1 MADSGNALGD
11 NGCLLIR
18 IDTMTPDSRPL
29 LTFDGLSK
37 AWGER
42 AILDGFSLHVRDG
55 EFITL
60 LGPSGCGKTTLLRLL
75 GGFETADAGRI
86 LLGDQDITRLPP
98 HQRPVNTV
106 FQNYALFPHM
116 SVFDNVAYGL
126 RMEGRPRDEI
136 RARVDEALAMVRLAD
151 FAQRRP
157 HQLSGGQQ
165 QRVAIARAVVK
176 KPRVLLLDEPL
187 SALDYKLRRDMQI
200 ELKRL
205 QRDLGITFL
214 FVTHD
219 QEEALSMSDRIV
231 VMREGHVEQI
241 GTPREVYETPASLFV
256 ARFVGEA
263 NLFRGEVMAQEGDE
277 SLRARVEGQD
287 VSLRPRG
294 RQFAAGARVRVMLR
308 PEDLRL
314 SDPALGGAGW
324 RGRVVERNYRG
335 MTLETLIR
343 LDTGLDV
350 LASEFFDESHP
361 DFDYGLGEPV
371 LVNWVPDWE
380 WVLPDDEG

>member
-1 MADSGNALGD
+1 
-11 NGCLLIR
+11 
-18 IDTMTPDSRPL
+18 MTPDTPPL
-29 LTFDGLSK
+29 LRFDDLCK

-42 AILDGFSLHVRDG
+42 RILDHFSLQVRDG

-86 LLGDQDITRLPP
+86 LLGGEDITRLPP

-116 SVFDNVAYGL
+116 NVFDNVAYGL

-136 RARVDEALAMVRLAD
+136 AQRVRDALSMVRLD
-151 FAQRRP
+151 GFAERRP

-205 QRDLGITFL
+205 QRELGITFL

-241 GTPREVYETPASLFV
+241 GTPRDVYETPASLFV

-263 NLFRGEVMAQEGDE
+263 NLFRGEALAQEGDE
-277 SLRARVEGQD
+277 TLRASVEGREIL
-287 VSLRPRG
+287 LRPRG
-294 RQFAAGARVRVMLR
+294 RQFAPGAKLRVMLR

-343 LDTGLDV
+343 LDGGLDV